1 MQSQGAADSSA
12 QEELT
17 ALREKLAAQSEQL
30 AELIALRLKLEFE
43 LATRNEESQQSDI
56 EQSGIAESLAESER
70 KIKALEMR
78 AREFERRHQESQR
91 VCEVLKRR
99 LQSALKPSPADSGDA
114 HQSVGE
120 ATASP
125 AGPDST
131 SRTAPQSEND
141 PVAQWRAAREQALGT
156 GSGNTASPKS
166 RPTAEVSTPSA
177 QKPAQPHGV
186 EGVSVESYMQQL
198 LARSRRSAT
207 PDAFWVAPPTAG
219 TTVNPQPEKP
229 EPVSSTTAT
238 PVHAGPLPL
247 PEPSHRQDKA
257 SVRADLDSLR
267 NVANTAARTAIAK
280 YSSRASREKVLYRGL
295 LATLSLLVTAVL
307 LSSVFWSDGS
317 YLNVGWLA
325 AAASVALG
333 LDVLRASGKLRSLR
347 SEPKQ
352 VLAPTKA
359 APTQS
364 HSASNPGKVD

>member
-1 MQSQGAADSSA
+1 
-12 QEELT
+12 
-17 ALREKLAAQSEQL
+17 
-30 AELIALRLKLEFE
+30 
-43 LATRNEESQQSDI
+43 
-56 EQSGIAESLAESER
+56 
-70 KIKALEMR
+70 
-78 AREFERRHQESQR
+78 
-91 VCEVLKRR
+91 
-99 LQSALKPSPADSGDA
+99 
-114 HQSVGE
+114 
-120 ATASP
+120 
-125 AGPDST
+125 
-131 SRTAPQSEND
+131 
-141 PVAQWRAAREQALGT
+141 
-156 GSGNTASPKS
+156 
-166 RPTAEVSTPSA
+166 
-177 QKPAQPHGV
+177 
-186 EGVSVESYMQQL
+186 MQQL

-325 AAASVALG
+325 AAASIALG

-364 HSASNPGKVD
+364 PSVSNPGKVD